1 MLVNTR
7 DDGGIFSENVF
18 ISDLGVRH
26 WRPKYNA
33 VTGQMMRIPGTE
45 PYIPPEIFANGE
57 TALDLATDIW
67 AVGCIGFE
75 LFTGIHLFEDEF
87 AVERFASR
95 GGEVQQRQHELLEI
109 VKERE
114 PKIYSILSGCLN
126 PDPKRRYTIWRL
138 LGEIGPDNR
147 VP

>member
-26 WRPKYNA
+26 WRPKFNA
-33 VTGQMMRIPGTE
+33 VTGQMMKIPGTE
-45 PYIPPEIFANGE
+45 PYIPPEIFADGE
-57 TALDLATDIW
+57 TALMLATDIW

-87 AVERFASR
+87 AVERFASPSNEIGR
-95 GGEVQQRQHELLEI
+95 RQRDLLKIIEA
-109 VKERE
+109 RE

-126 PDPKRRYTIWRL
+126 PDPKRRYTIWTL
-138 LGEIGPDNR
+138 LSEIGPDNR
-147 VP
+147 MP